1 MDLNQNQKIEILK
14 QYVQDTKLQEI
25 NMKLVIIPVHNAIVS
40 NDFPNYAD
48 TEFDDKK
55 SFDTAPGGIHVSRKI

>member
-1 MDLNQNQKIEILK
+1 MDLDHNQKIEILK
-14 QYVQDTKLQEI
+14 QYVQDTKLKEI
-25 NMKLVIIPVHNAIVS
+25 NMNLTIIPVYNANVS
-40 NDFPNYAD
+40 NDFPNYAE